1 MELHKILD
9 KGFADKPLAE
19 ALNAPVSALKGVT
32 DADAKHLATSLNIK
46 TIRDLA
52 TNKFFLN
59 AQEIY
64 KESEAVHSV
73 R

>member
-19 ALNAPVSALKGVT
+19 TLDAPVSALKGVT
-32 DADAKHLATSLNIK
+32 DADAKHLEQSLNIK

-52 TNKFFLN
+52 TNKFFLS
-59 AQEIY
+59 AQELY
-64 KESEAVHSV
+64 KESEAVHS
-73 R
+73 

>member
-1 MELHKILD
+1 MELNKILD
-9 KGFADKPLAE
+9 KGFADKSIAE
-19 ALNAPVSALKGVT
+19 TLDAPVSALKGVT
-32 DADAKHLATSLNIK
+32 DDDAKHLEKSLNIK

-64 KESEAVHSV
+64 KESEAIHS
-73 R
+73 

>member
-19 ALNAPVSALKGVT
+19 TLNAPISALKGVT
-32 DADAKHLATSLNIK
+32 DEDAKYLEKSLNIR
-46 TIRDLA
+46 TIRDMA

-64 KESEAVHSV
+64 KESEAVLHS
-73 R
+73 